1 LLRSEA
7 VRFLSLRNRKKAAPL
22 FLCNQPQRGEVEMN
36 SYNKITSVR
45 VRVESSIVAKK
56 ERDQLVAYA
65 ENVLGNEWYGWK
77 ASIDGFCMQLF
88 TNSEHL
94 YDFWIENWFSMNL
107 ETKSHGRIYAVIDP
121 TFKDGKPHAYY
132 NPETKTA
139 VIFNTEY
146 YGQIKSWALG
156 ITCDIAED
164 QHDIHSIH
172 GSCIEVN
179 GNGIVLIAPTGTG
192 KSTHS
197 YALLGMEGARMHS
210 DDWLYVRFIGGAEG
224 RASADISERKFYI
237 RTNIV
242 RVFPEIRRLLDKCK
256 LENVEPLR
264 SEEAE
269 ALRKKG
275 VKEDLVR
282 KMIEDPFI
290 AHEYS
295 RAMLD
300 PVWIAGPE
308 KFVDTTRVRK
318 VVLLKRDMNDRETVR
333 KVEAEEAIQY
343 LTNQPEQFLNPY
355 LIVKTPEKVHIRQD
369 FFRRLFKFAPC
380 YLVNT
385 VDPVSVVQDRIRE
398 IVGKP

>member
-1 LLRSEA
+1 MAEEA
-7 VRFLSLRNRKKAAPL
+7 K
-22 FLCNQPQRGEVEMN
+22 MH
-36 SYNKITSVR
+36 SYNKITKVR
-45 VRVESSIVAKK
+45 GRVESSIVSKK
-56 ERDQLVAYA
+56 ERDRLVARA
-65 ENVLGNEWYGWK
+65 EEALGNEWYGWK

-94 YDFWIENWFSMNL
+94 YDFWIENWFSMNR
-107 ETKSHGRIYAVIDP
+107 ETKSHGRLYAVLDP
-121 TFKDGKPHAYY
+121 DFNEGQPHAYY

-139 VIFNTEY
+139 MIFNTEY
-146 YGQIKSWALG
+146 YGQVKSWALG

-197 YALLGMEGARMHS
+197 YALLKMEGARLHS
-210 DDWLYVRFIGGAEG
+210 DDWLYVRFIGGERG

-242 RVFPEIRRLLDKCK
+242 RVFPEIRPLLEKCK
-256 LENVEPLR
+256 LENVEPLTPTQ
-264 SEEAE
+264 AE
-269 ALRKKG
+269 TLRKKG
-275 VKEDLVR
+275 VSKDSIQEMLD
-282 KMIEDPFI
+282 DPYI

-300 PVWIAGPE
+300 PLWISGPE

-318 VVLLKRDMNDRETVR
+318 VILLKRDTDDPAIVR
-333 KVEAEEAIQY
+333 KIDAEEAVEY
-343 LTNQPEQFLNPY
+343 LTTQPEQFLNPY
-355 LIVKTPEKVHIRQD
+355 LIVKTQEKVEVRQD
-369 FFRRLFKFAPC
+369 FFRRLFRFAPC

-385 VDPVSVVQDRIRE
+385 VQPVSIVQEKIRE
-398 IVGKP
+398 IVKMSS

>member
-1 LLRSEA
+1 
-7 VRFLSLRNRKKAAPL
+7 
-22 FLCNQPQRGEVEMN
+22 MN
-36 SYNKITSVR
+36 AYNKITKVR
-45 VRVESSIVAKK
+45 GRVETSIVSRK
-56 ERDQLVAYA
+56 ERDRLVARA
-65 ENVLGNEWYGWK
+65 EEALGNEWYGWK

-94 YDFWIENWFSMNL
+94 YDFWVENWFSMSR
-107 ETKSHGRIYAVIDP
+107 ETKSHGRLYAVLDP
-121 TFKDGKPHAYY
+121 DFNGGQPHAYY

-139 VIFNTEY
+139 IIFNTEY

-172 GSCIEVN
+172 GSCIEVY

-197 YALLGMEGARMHS
+197 YALLKMEGARLHS
-210 DDWLYVRFIGGAEG
+210 DDWLYVRFIGGLKG

-242 RVFPEIRRLLDKCK
+242 RVFPEVRPLLEKCK
-256 LENVEPLR
+256 LENVEPLTPT
-264 SEEAE
+264 EAE
-269 ALRKKG
+269 TLRKKG
-275 VKEDLVR
+275 VDEDSLQ
-282 KMIEDPFI
+282 KMLEDPYI

-300 PVWIAGPE
+300 PLWISGPE

-318 VVLLKRDMNDRETVR
+318 VILLKRDRDDPEIVR
-333 KVEAEEAIQY
+333 KIDAEEAVEY
-343 LTNQPEQFLNPY
+343 LTTQPEQFLNPY
-355 LIVKTPEKVHIRQD
+355 LIVKTQEKVEIRQE
-369 FFRRLFKFAPC
+369 FFRRLFRFAPC

-385 VDPVSVVQDRIRE
+385 VQPVSVVQERIRE
-398 IVGKP
+398 IVKVSS

>member
-1 LLRSEA
+1 MAWKL
-7 VRFLSLRNRKKAAPL
+7 N
-22 FLCNQPQRGEVEMN
+22 EMN
-36 SYNKITSVR
+36 AYNKITKVR
-45 VRVESSIVAKK
+45 GRVESSIVSKK
-56 ERDQLVAYA
+56 ERDKLVARA
-65 ENVLGNEWYGWK
+65 EEVLSNEWYGWK

-88 TNSEHL
+88 TNSAHL
-94 YDFWIENWFSMNL
+94 YDFWVENWFSMSR
-107 ETKSHGRIYAVIDP
+107 ETKSHGRLYAVLDP
-121 TFKDGKPHAYY
+121 DFKAGQSHAYY

-139 VIFNTEY
+139 IVFNTEY
-146 YGQIKSWALG
+146 YGQVKSWALG

-197 YALLGMEGARMHS
+197 YALLKMEGARLHS
-210 DDWLYVRFIGGAEG
+210 DDWLYARFIGGAKG

-242 RVFPEIRRLLDKCK
+242 RVFPEIRPLLEKCK
-256 LENVEPLR
+256 LENVESLTPT
-264 SEEAE
+264 EAE
-269 ALRKKG
+269 TLRQKG
-275 VKEDLVR
+275 AREDSIR
-282 KMIEDPFI
+282 KMFEDPYI

-300 PVWIAGPE
+300 PLWISGPE

-318 VVLLKRDMNDRETVR
+318 VLLLKRDTTDPEIVR
-333 KVEAEEAIQY
+333 KIDTEEAVEY
-343 LTNQPEQFLNPY
+343 LTTQPEQFLNPY
-355 LIVKTPEKVHIRQD
+355 LIVRTQEKVEIRQD
-369 FFRRLFKFAPC
+369 FFRRLFRFAPC

-385 VDPVSVVQDRIRE
+385 VQPVSTVQEEIRE
-398 IVGKP
+398 IVRASS